1 MQCDAI
7 LPAVGACVRC
17 LHLACGRTCQGGG
30 GGGGAKRKKTCV
42 PRLWSNM
49 EEEAVGLLPRLHAFL
64 DSEGSVE
71 APYALLR
78 RC

>member
-1 MQCDAI
+1 MR
-7 LPAVGACVRC
+7 ACV
-17 LHLACGRTCQGGG
+17 ACISRAGGH
-30 GGGGAKRKKTCV
+30 AEEEAAEEQKEKKTCV

-78 RC
+78 RS